1 MEPHKKAYKL
11 KRAEDIFTALEDDMA
26 TLSA

>member
-1 MEPHKKAYKL
+1 MEPHKKAYKI
-11 KRAEDIFTALEDDMA
+11 KRTDEVFTALEDDMA